1 MQEML
6 FDLMKDTRNE
16 VKDLNK
22 AVHDHI
28 LLTEKRINDMEKKI
42 VEAKQP
48 ATFLTILGNVIVKL
62 GAAAG
67 LFAAV
72 KTFMVK

>member
-6 FDLMKDTRNE
+6 FDLMKDTRQE
-16 VKDLNK
+16 MKDLNK
-22 AVHDHI
+22 AIHDHI
-28 LLTEKRINDMEKKI
+28 LLTEKRINAVEQKI

-48 ATFLTILGNVIVKL
+48 ATFLTMLGNVIVKL

-67 LFAAV
+67 LLAAV
-72 KTFMVK
+72 KTFLVK